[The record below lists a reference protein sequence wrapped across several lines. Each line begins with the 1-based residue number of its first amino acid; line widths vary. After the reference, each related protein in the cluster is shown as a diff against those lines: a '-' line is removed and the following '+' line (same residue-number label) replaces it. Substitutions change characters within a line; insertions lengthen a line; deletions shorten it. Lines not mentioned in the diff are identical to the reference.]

1 MTETIDQPSFWRWL
15 WKGGAKDRT
24 GWQLAFA
31 LLLALVTGAV
41 TIPLWTW
48 LYSEFGGDLGIQTAP
63 ATGGINIAGP
73 SMIMAIVTASGCR
86 PDDLRSWLLTGL
98 LALLTAMSGQCG
110 LAGALA
116 IALTFMP
123 EHSTSGYLL
132 VIGLIILFLLPMVG
146 MSLATAY
153 FLGWR
158 RIVGREG
165 IAPPP
170 TA

>member
-1 MTETIDQPSFWRWL
+1 MTEATDQPSFWRWL

-31 LLLALVTGAV
+31 LLLVLVTGAV

-48 LYSEFGGDLGIQTAP
+48 LASAFGSQWGFQSP
-63 ATGGINIAGP
+63 AILNAILIAGP
-73 SMIMAIVTASGCR
+73 GMTAAAVTASTCR
-86 PDDLRSWLLTGL
+86 PDDLRSWLLTGIMGFL
-98 LALLTAMSGQCG
+98 VGIVSQTG
-110 LAGALA
+110 LAVAAATVLSVKPDDPVTLYTLTIVLA
-116 IALTFMP
+116 IVFFLPILGLT
-123 EHSTSGYLL
+123 
-132 VIGLIILFLLPMVG
+132 
-146 MSLATAY
+146 LATAY

-158 RIVGREG
+158 RIIGREG